1 LRKRNCAAPAAI
13 SWWRRQFSHV
23 DRGRRKALQIAFGPA
38 PAHATPADQHFMDL
52 LSVHCVMMLS
62 INAESKE
69 GEELCGN

>member
-1 LRKRNCAAPAAI
+1 
-13 SWWRRQFSHV
+13 V

>member
-1 LRKRNCAAPAAI
+1 
-13 SWWRRQFSHV
+13 V

-38 PAHATPADQHFMDL
+38 PAHATPADQRFMDL

-62 INAESKE
+62 IDAESKK